1 MAVYSS
7 FLSRGRLRTQ
17 RRGSILGALLLL
29 STLLAACDALPKA
42 TAEPDSV
49 SLQLNWVHT
58 SDFTGFYVAD
68 AKGYYAEENL
78 NVDIRP
84 RDPDDD
90 VPPRQKLAD
99 GDADFAVLSMNRIRS
114 LIEEGAD
121 PVGLSAAFQISP
133 YVFFALEETGIQH
146 PRDLVGK
153 SVGIKSNS
161 WRGRVHS
168 TLEQVGIDPSEI
180 VEVEVDFDAMEMLYD
195 GEVDV
200 WTGFIND
207 EVVDARDH
215 GYDVDLIFPADYAV
229 GDYDGLITVL
239 QENLDNDPA
248 LAQRF
253 VRASLRGW
261 EYAIQHPEEAG
272 SIMAQWN
279 DQHDVE
285 FYQEAIHELVPL
297 VDTGQ
302 VPIGWIDEARW
313 QREMGDSYDAMAPN
327 YNLDGLLSMPA
338 NRNWFS
344 TVEQ

>member
-1 MAVYSS
+1 M
-7 FLSRGRLRTQ
+7 
-17 RRGSILGALLLL
+17 
-29 STLLAACDALPKA
+29 
-42 TAEPDSV
+42 
-49 SLQLNWVHT
+49 
-58 SDFTGFYVAD
+58 
-68 AKGYYAEENL
+68 
-78 NVDIRP
+78 
-84 RDPDDD
+84 
-90 VPPRQKLAD
+90 
-99 GDADFAVLSMNRIRS
+99 
-114 LIEEGAD
+114 
-121 PVGLSAAFQISP
+121 
-133 YVFFALEETGIQH
+133 
-146 PRDLVGK
+146 
-153 SVGIKSNS
+153 
-161 WRGRVHS
+161 
-168 TLEQVGIDPSEI
+168 GIDPGEI
-180 VEVEVDFDAMEMLYD
+180 VEIEVDFDAMELLYD

-207 EVVDARDH
+207 EVVAAREN

-229 GDYDGLITVL
+229 GDYDGLITTL
-239 QENLDNDPA
+239 QQNLDSDPA
-248 LAQRF
+248 LAERF

-279 DQHDVE
+279 DQHDAE

-313 QREMGDSYDAMAPN
+313 QREMDERYDPTAPN